1 MKKIDLE
8 KKSLEI
14 QKIISRYTKES
25 FVCFFA
31 DFIRH
36 HPERSNIGFSEKFK
50 SKLKDSLYLI
60 MLRLSTPLA
69 GKEELHYSEK
79 NDLVLQQVADIL
91 LEIVSFYL
99 SENYDGNEFDEI
111 SDKRQKLLVHE
122 LAFKNYFQ
130 NGILNY
136 REQEVNKV
144 IRMFKPYQ
152 DKIQERLEIDL
163 KTLINLCN
171 HSELIYRAKSINSKS
186 FILDKGFDKLARQS
200 ANGLLAEN
208 EFTDKLLELS
218 NETQESFLNFFEK
231 PHQCLLFSKQDFHLS
246 FEEKHIDVF
255 CGLFSIDIKDNHSNL
270 FYSQQNPLEN
280 KPIIRIS
287 DNQYLNVYQ
296 KQLPSAL
303 YDLLYTT
310 LTQTKK
316 EKEQVNFRRG
326 KVVLESHTLDIFKKF
341 FKKSKRIKIFT
352 NYYINN
358 EPEEKDILILVDN
371 NAYIIECKA
380 SRYRE
385 PRRVTEQVYQ
395 RIKSDFN
402 DCIQKG
408 YDQCYQVEQEL
419 LNNEKVIVSLKNK
432 SEVIITNEI
441 HEIFCIVVT
450 SERFASI
457 QTDLGLMLKRKNNED
472 PYPWSIYVD
481 DLETFLK
488 VLYNS
493 FSNPSRKIFNFLEH
507 RELLHGRLITNDELD
522 VCAMFLKDPKNFK
535 EICES
540 EYVVFTDPTL
550 QNYFDKLYFDK
561 KLKFRIEDF

>member
-8 KKSLEI
+8 QKSLEI

-60 MLRLSTPLA
+60 MLRLSTPLE
-69 GKEELHYSEK
+69 GKEELRYSKE

-99 SENYDGNEFDEI
+99 SENYDEFDKI
-111 SDKRQKLLVHE
+111 TDKRQRLLVHE

-136 REQEVNKV
+136 IEQEVNKV

-152 DKIQERLEIDL
+152 DKIKERLGIDL
-163 KTLINLCN
+163 KTLIDLCN
-171 HSELIYRAKSINSKS
+171 HSELIYRGKSINSKS
-186 FILDKGFDKLARQS
+186 FILDKKFDKLARQS
-200 ANGLLAEN
+200 ANGLVAAN

-218 NETQESFLNFFEK
+218 DETQESFLNFFDK
-231 PHQCLLFSKQDFHLS
+231 PHQCLLFTKQDFLRS
-246 FEEKHIDVF
+246 IQEKHIDIF
-255 CGLFSIDIKDNHSNL
+255 CDLFSMDIKDTYSNL

-280 KPIIRIS
+280 KPIIKINK
-287 DNQYLNVYQ
+287 NQYLNVYQ

-303 YDLLYTT
+303 YDLLYTA
-310 LTQTKK
+310 LTQTQK
-316 EKEQVNFRRG
+316 EKEQLNLRRG
-326 KVVLESHTLDIFKKF
+326 KIVLESHTLDIFKKF
-341 FKKSKRIKIFT
+341 FKKSKRLKVFT

-358 EPEEKDILILVDN
+358 HPEEKDILIIVDK

-385 PRRVTEQVYQ
+385 PRRVTEQAYQ

-402 DCIQKG
+402 ECIQKG
-408 YDQCYQVEQEL
+408 YNQCYQVEKEL
-419 LNNEKVIVSLKNK
+419 LDNER
-432 SEVIITNEI
+432 VIIFNNNIQEVLITNDI
-441 HEIFCIVVT
+441 DEIFSVVVT

-457 QTDLGLMLKRKNNED
+457 QTNLGLLLKKENVED

-488 VLYNS
+488 ALYNS
-493 FSNPSRKIFNFLEH
+493 FNNPSKKIYEFLEH
-507 RELLHGRLITNDELD
+507 RELLHERLITNDELD
-522 VCAMFLKDPKNFK
+522 VCAMYLKNTKKFK

-561 KLKFRIEDF
+561 KLKFKIEDF

>member
-1 MKKIDLE
+1 MKKINLE
-8 KKSLEI
+8 QKSLEI

-36 HPERSNIGFSEKFK
+36 HPERRNIGFSEKFK

-60 MLRLSTPLA
+60 MLRLSTSIE
-69 GKEELHYSEK
+69 GQEELHYTKES
-79 NDLVLQQVADIL
+79 DLVLQQVADIL

-99 SENYDGNEFDEI
+99 SENYDELDEI
-111 SDKRQKLLVHE
+111 TDKRQRLLVHE

-152 DKIQERLEIDL
+152 DKIQKRLGIDL
-163 KTLINLCN
+163 KTLIDLCT
-171 HSELIYRAKSINSKS
+171 HSELIYQAKSKNSKS
-186 FILDKGFDKLARQS
+186 FILDKKFDKLARHS

-208 EFTDKLLELS
+208 EFADKLFELS
-218 NETQESFLNFFEK
+218 DETQESFLNFFEN
-231 PHQCLLFSKQDFHLS
+231 PHQCLLFTKQDFLPS
-246 FEEKHIDVF
+246 IEEKHIDIF
-255 CGLFSIDIKDNHSNL
+255 CDLFSIDIKDTHSNL
-270 FYSQQNPLEN
+270 FYSQQNPLES
-280 KPIIRIS
+280 KPIIKIS
-287 DNQYLNVYQ
+287 NNQYLNIYQ
-296 KQLPSAL
+296 KQLSSAL

-316 EKEQVNFRRG
+316 EKEQLNFRKG
-326 KVVLESHTLDIFKKF
+326 KVVLENHTLELFKKF
-341 FKKSKRIKIFT
+341 FKKSKWVNFFT

-358 EPEEKDILILVDN
+358 YPEEKDILIIADK

-385 PRRVTEQVYQ
+385 PRRNTEQAYQ
-395 RIKSDFN
+395 RIKSDFA

-408 YDQCYQVEQEL
+408 YDQCYQVEQEFL
-419 LNNEKVIVSLKNK
+419 SNEKVVIAFKGK
-432 SEVIITNEI
+432 SEVITTNDI
-441 HEIFCIVVT
+441 HEIFSIVVT

-457 QTDLGLMLKRKNNED
+457 QTDLGLLLKKENDED
-472 PYPWSIYVD
+472 PFPWSIYVD

-488 VLYNS
+488 TLYIKSN
-493 FSNPSRKIFNFLEH
+493 NPSRKFYEFLEH
-507 RELLHGRLITNDELD
+507 RELLHERLITNDELD
-522 VCAMFLKDPKNFK
+522 VCAMFLQNPKHFK
-535 EICES
+535 ELCAS

-561 KLKFRIEDF
+561 KLKFKIEDF

>member
-1 MKKIDLE
+1 MKKINLE
-8 KKSLEI
+8 QKSLEI
-14 QKIISRYTKES
+14 QNIISRYTKES

-36 HPERSNIGFSEKFK
+36 HPERRNTGFSEKFK

-60 MLRLSTPLA
+60 MLRLSTPLE
-69 GKEELHYSEK
+69 GKEELRYSKES
-79 NDLVLQQVADIL
+79 DLVLQQVADIL

-99 SENYDGNEFDEI
+99 SENYDEFDEI
-111 SDKRQKLLVHE
+111 TDKRQRLLVHE

-136 REQEVNKV
+136 REQEINKV

-152 DKIQERLEIDL
+152 DKTQKRLGIDL
-163 KTLINLCN
+163 KTLIDLCT

-186 FILDKGFDKLARQS
+186 FILDKKFDKLARQS

-208 EFTDKLLELS
+208 EFADKLLELS
-218 NETQESFLNFFEK
+218 DETQESFLNFFEN
-231 PHQCLLFSKQDFHLS
+231 PHQCLLFTKQDFLPS
-246 FEEKHIDVF
+246 IEEKYIDIF
-255 CGLFSIDIKDNHSNL
+255 CDLFSIDIKDTHSNL

-280 KPIIRIS
+280 KPIIKIS
-287 DNQYLNVYQ
+287 NNKYLNIYQ

-316 EKEQVNFRRG
+316 EKEQLNFRKG
-326 KVVLESHTLDIFKKF
+326 KVVLENHTLELFKKF
-341 FKKSKRIKIFT
+341 FKKSKRVSFFT

-358 EPEEKDILILVDN
+358 HPEEKDILIIADK

-385 PRRVTEQVYQ
+385 PRRDTEQAYQ
-395 RIKSDFN
+395 RIKSDFA

-419 LNNEKVIVSLKNK
+419 INNEKVVIAFKGK
-432 SEVIITNEI
+432 SEVILRNDI
-441 HEIFCIVVT
+441 HEIFSIVVT

-457 QTDLGLMLKRKNNED
+457 QTDLGLLLKKDNAD

-488 VLYNS
+488 AIYNR
-493 FSNPSRKIFNFLEH
+493 FSNPSRKIFEFLEH
-507 RELLHGRLITNDELD
+507 RELLHKRLITNDELD
-522 VCAMFLKDPKNFK
+522 VCAMFLQNPKHFK
-535 EICES
+535 ELCES

-561 KLKFRIEDF
+561 KLKFKIEDY